1 MTILYLEQDQDGPVQ
16 AHRNPP
22 VGKTVVIVEI
32 EESFNSTV
40 VYGKVLFTGDD
51 TFLSPSQGELVLWAD
66 GRGPV
71 EINIIPVVD

>member
-1 MTILYLEQDQDGPVQ
+1 MTKLYLAKDQDGQVQ

-22 VGKTVVIVEI
+22 GESVEI
-32 EESFNSTV
+32 NEDFSHFLF
-40 VYGKVLFTGDD
+40 YGQEFTGDGI
-51 TFLSPSQGELVLWAD
+51 FLSPSPNELVYWAD